1 MANDGGLSR
10 IQQRLNAI
18 PREVKAALEPAL
30 LKQANTIAD
39 TMRQLAPD
47 DPKTGEPDLV
57 TSIAVTGP
65 GQQTPPYSQPGGTMA
80 VAENAVA
87 ITVGGE
93 EVRYPHLVEYGTKHA
108 HAQPFFW
115 PAYRLHK
122 TKAKRALKNA
132 ARMAV
137 RKNWGQPT

>member
-30 LKQANTIAD
+30 LKQAETIAA
-39 TMRQLAPD
+39 TMRQLAPVR
-47 DPKTGEPDLV
+47 TGELRD
-57 TSIAVTGP
+57 SIAVTGP
-65 GQQTPPYSQPGGTMA
+65 GQMTPPYSQPGGATVVPLTGVM
-80 VAENAVA
+80 

-115 PAYRLHK
+115 PAYRLHRD
-122 TKAKRALKNA
+122 KAKRALKRA
-132 ARMAV
+132 ASAAV
-137 RKNWGQPT
+137 RKQWGRG

>member
-18 PREVKAALEPAL
+18 PREVKAGLEPAL
-30 LKQANTIAD
+30 LKQANAIAD

-47 DPKTGEPDLV
+47 DPKTGEPDLH
-57 TSIAVTGP
+57 TSIEVTGP
-65 GQQTPPYSQPGGTMA
+65 GQNTPPYSQPGGTML

-87 ITVGGE
+87 ITAGGE
-93 EVRYPHLVEYGTKHA
+93 DVRYPHLVEYGTTRSR
-108 HAQPFFW
+108 AQSFFW

-122 TKAKRALKNA
+122 VKAKRLLKSA

-137 RKNWGQPT
+137 RKNWGSPS